1 MPDVERAAS
10 AKPDGVKAPRLQQAC
25 ARGAARAQDVRAPAN
40 ISENPVRRGLPWV
53 ECLSTQVLRA
63 TQSTQRATRVLLKFT
78 LSSGHAP
85 TRTTQFTLSS
95 KSALL
100 TLL

>member
-40 ISENPVRRGLPWV
+40 ISENPV
-53 ECLSTQVLRA
+53 
-63 TQSTQRATRVLLKFT
+63 
-78 LSSGHAP
+78 
-85 TRTTQFTLSS
+85 
-95 KSALL
+95 
-100 TLL
+100 

>member
-10 AKPDGVKAPRLQQAC
+10 AKPDGVKAQRLQQAC
-25 ARGAARAQDVRAPAN
+25 ARSAARAQDVRAPAN

-63 TQSTQRATRVLLKFT
+63 TQSTQGWGALLKFT
-78 LSSGHAP
+78 LSSG
-85 TRTTQFTLSS
+85 RS
-95 KSALL
+95 LL
-100 TLL
+100 NLL